1 LILLIALSIDGDLN
15 NFDKRLKQTNKP
27 YDNSSSD
34 EESGAKPQ
42 VVDRKNPIWVLEEKN
57 RVLLD
62 RLYKSEKQL
71 DDLKQTADVLKSD
84 NDSLKD
90 KKIVELSKKNRA
102 LQIQAESLKTKA
114 AKAAEFAIDL
124 KKENDARM
132 NKTASSNLPEN
143 QLDSPMKSMG
153 GGGTLADDKKSK
165 ELEKRI
171 TKLRN
176 ENQE

>member
-1 LILLIALSIDGDLN
+1 
-15 NFDKRLKQTNKP
+15 
-27 YDNSSSD
+27 
-34 EESGAKPQ
+34 
-42 VVDRKNPIWVLEEKN
+42 LEEKN

-90 KKIVELSKKNRA
+90 KKIGELSKKNRA

-132 NKTASSNLPEN
+132 NKTATSNLPEN
-143 QLDSPMKSMG
+143 QLDSPMKAMG
-153 GGGTLADDKKSK
+153 GATLSDDKKSK

>member
-1 LILLIALSIDGDLN
+1 
-15 NFDKRLKQTNKP
+15 
-27 YDNSSSD
+27 
-34 EESGAKPQ
+34 
-42 VVDRKNPIWVLEEKN
+42 
-57 RVLLD
+57 
-62 RLYKSEKQL
+62 
-71 DDLKQTADVLKSD
+71 
-84 NDSLKD
+84 
-90 KKIVELSKKNRA
+90 
-102 LQIQAESLKTKA
+102 
-114 AKAAEFAIDL
+114 L

-132 NKTASSNLPEN
+132 NKTASNLPEN

>member
-1 LILLIALSIDGDLN
+1 MDIDAMADVCKYLLFQFWLISLSVDGDLN

-27 YDNSSSD
+27 YDDSSSD
-34 EESGAKPQ
+34 EEGGAKAQ
-42 VVDRKNPIWVLEEKN
+42 VVDRKNPIWILEEKN

-143 QLDSPMKSMG
+143 
-153 GGGTLADDKKSK
+153 
-165 ELEKRI
+165 
-171 TKLRN
+171 
-176 ENQE
+176 

>member
-1 LILLIALSIDGDLN
+1 M
-15 NFDKRLKQTNKP
+15 
-27 YDNSSSD
+27 
-34 EESGAKPQ
+34 
-42 VVDRKNPIWVLEEKN
+42 
-57 RVLLD
+57 
-62 RLYKSEKQL
+62 
-71 DDLKQTADVLKSD
+71 LKSD

-132 NKTASSNLPEN
+132 NKTASSNLAEN

-153 GGGTLADDKKSK
+153 GGGTLSDDKKSK

>member
-1 LILLIALSIDGDLN
+1 M
-15 NFDKRLKQTNKP
+15 
-27 YDNSSSD
+27 
-34 EESGAKPQ
+34 
-42 VVDRKNPIWVLEEKN
+42 
-57 RVLLD
+57 
-62 RLYKSEKQL
+62 

-132 NKTASSNLPEN
+132 NKTATSNLPEN
-143 QLDSPMKSMG
+143 QLDSPMKAMG
-153 GGGTLADDKKSK
+153 GATLSDDKKSK

>member
-1 LILLIALSIDGDLN
+1 M
-15 NFDKRLKQTNKP
+15 
-27 YDNSSSD
+27 
-34 EESGAKPQ
+34 
-42 VVDRKNPIWVLEEKN
+42 
-57 RVLLD
+57 
-62 RLYKSEKQL
+62 

-132 NKTASSNLPEN
+132 NKTATSNLPEN
-143 QLDSPMKSMG
+143 QLESPMKTMG
-153 GGGTLADDKKSK
+153 GATLSDDKKSK